1 MVRVSFD
8 GKYRVLL
15 ASFSATFVEADIAT
29 LAAAVADF
37 KTREGVVR
45 GLVDFTDV
53 EVIDVTLAAMTRAAQ
68 ERPQIM
74 TGQDRVYVIPQALL
88 FGMTRV
94 FGTYQS
100 LGGFIEPQIVRTMA
114 EAYAALD
121 LADPDFRP
129 IEPWAAGC

>member
-1 MVRVSFD
+1 MVRLSFD
-8 GKYRVLL
+8 GKHRVLL
-15 ASFSATFVEADIAT
+15 ASFSATFGEADIAT
-29 LAAAVADF
+29 LATAVADF
-37 KTREGVVR
+37 KTREGTVR

-53 EVIDVTLAAMTRAAQ
+53 EIIDVTLAALTRAAL

-88 FGMTRV
+88 FGMGRV

-100 LGGFIEPQIVRTMA
+100 LGGFTEPQIVHTMP

-121 LADPDFRP
+121 LVDPEFRP
-129 IEPWAAGC
+129 IES